1 MIEQFITDGENKR
14 FTLLL
19 NFLGNI
25 LYCFRAYTYKR
36 NMENS
41 VMINFAPS
49 KDENI
54 LLCTLLQTGVV
65 CV

>member
-1 MIEQFITDGENKR
+1 MTCEKLIPKR

-25 LYCFRAYTYKR
+25 LYCFRFRAYTYKR